1 MMNECSL
8 LIEMATSLK
17 ELIRL
22 QLEVRKNAFY
32 AKFTIEVRINKVEI
46 PKHYDAISVAQ
57 ALNKDFAKET
67 KELFDAEV
75 VAVKE
80 AISTGIYVAY
90 RPTGTKFNQQDCLR
104 VSSTGRCF
112 CSHLLKE
119 HNKFSATSRN
129 TACTQ
134 SGCSCKRFLFA
145 PGRPEDFGE
154 FWLPKRRD
162 FNREAYRMKCKCKHT
177 HEEHVCH
184 PSPFRCN
191 AKRCNCLAFSSASI
205 CAACDQRWEQHDTV
219 FETEEER
226 KNAGRQTGEDW
237 YPFSELPAMRDIALT
252 GEDNPKVEKL
262 TDALPSQSQSQLPS
276 SSNRPTDKNNS
287 TPFRPS
293 GQ

>member
-1 MMNECSL
+1 M
-8 LIEMATSLK
+8 
-17 ELIRL
+17 
-22 QLEVRKNAFY
+22 
-32 AKFTIEVRINKVEI
+32 
-46 PKHYDAISVAQ
+46 
-57 ALNKDFAKET
+57 NKDFAKKT
-67 KELFDAEV
+67 KALFDSEV

-80 AISTGIYVAY
+80 AISTGIYVSY
-90 RPTGTKFNQQDCLR
+90 RPTGTKYERQDCLR
-104 VSSTGRCF
+104 VSSAGRCF
-112 CSHLLKE
+112 CSHLLKD

-134 SGCSCKRFLFA
+134 PGCSCRRFLFA

-177 HEEHVCH
+177 HEEHVPY
-184 PSPFRCN
+184 PSPFRCS
-191 AKRCNCLAFSSASI
+191 ARPCNCLAFSSASI
-205 CAACDQRWEQHDTV
+205 CAACDQRWEQHDTI

-226 KNAGRQTGEDW
+226 KNAGRQIREDW

-252 GEDNPKVEKL
+252 GEGNPQVERL
-262 TDALPSQSQSQLPS
+262 TDALPIQPLSQPTS
-276 SSNRPTDKNNS
+276 STSRPTNETNN